1 MVMLA
6 FLITSPQRLYSEA
19 TNFCVSSGVALV
31 ESGEL
36 RPMPLEAAIA
46 RARDLAQRR
55 RAQEP

>member
-1 MVMLA
+1 MDFIV
-6 FLITSPQRLYSEA
+6 TE
-19 TNFCVSSGVALV
+19 SGVALV

-55 RAQEP
+55 RGQEP